1 LLHQNLL
8 KQNAEKILFIKPL
21 NYRGDYQCRRQ
32 TDDWLFYG
40 EQTVPAMI
48 DALEGYGASKINP
61 ADCGLSEK
69 L

>member
-1 LLHQNLL
+1 MLAIAIGKGGALE
-8 KQNAEKILFIKPL
+8 A
-21 NYRGDYQCRRQ
+21 GDRTGQCRRQ